1 MSDLKNLIDAIAAV
15 PLRAGRRIIAIVGTP
30 ASGKSTLAET
40 LSADIPN
47 SCIVPTDGFHRD
59 NDDLS
64 RHGLMSRKGA
74 PETFDVAGFL
84 TIVRSLTKQGE
95 VVFPTFDWGND
106 CVFVQGG
113 KVLATDETILVERNY
128 LLLDEAPWRDLAKFW
143 DFSVFLDVP
152 LEVLEARLVQRW
164 LENGYDQD
172 GAVARAQGN
181 DIPNAKRTV
190 QCTMKADHVVS
201 LGRSLT

>member
-15 PLRAGRRIIAIVGTP
+15 PLRGGRRIIAIVGAP

-40 LSADIPN
+40 LSAYIPN
-47 SCIVPTDGFHRD
+47 YCIVPMDGFHRD

-64 RHGLMSRKGA
+64 HHDLLSHKGA

-84 TIVRSLTKQGE
+84 TVVRSLAKQGE
-95 VVFPTFDWGND
+95 VDFPVFDRGND
-106 CVFVQGG
+106 CVVEQGG
-113 KVLATDETILVERNY
+113 KILATDETIIVEGNY
-128 LLLDEAPWRDLAKFW
+128 LLLDEMPWCDLAKCW

-152 LEVLEARLVQRW
+152 LEVLEMRLVQRW
-164 LENGYDQD
+164 LDNGYDYD
-172 GAVARAQGN
+172 GAVKRAQGN

-190 QCTMKADHVVS
+190 QKSMKADHVVS
-201 LGRSLT
+201 LDSL